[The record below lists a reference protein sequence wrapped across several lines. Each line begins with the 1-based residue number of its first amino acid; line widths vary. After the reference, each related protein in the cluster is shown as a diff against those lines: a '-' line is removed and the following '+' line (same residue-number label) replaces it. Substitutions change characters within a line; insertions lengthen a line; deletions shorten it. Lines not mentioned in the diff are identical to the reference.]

1 MIGQKRRNE
10 MDNLQKYKERFEK
23 IKQMNLTI
31 AEKDRAIG
39 KLMTTIEKE
48 NGGIN
53 EIISRKNEITD
64 FYLFIRD
71 ERRF

>member
-1 MIGQKRRNE
+1 MKMN
-10 MDNLQKYKERFEK
+10 NLQKYRERFEE
-23 IKQMNLTI
+23 IEQMSLTI
-31 AEKDRAIG
+31 TKRDRAIA
-39 KLMTTIEKE
+39 KLMTTIEIE

-71 ERRF
+71 ERKF

>member
-1 MIGQKRRNE
+1 M
-10 MDNLQKYKERFEK
+10 MNLEKYKERFEEIEK
-23 IKQMNLTI
+23 MNLTI
-31 AEKDRAIG
+31 AERDRAIA
-39 KLMTTIEKE
+39 KLMTTIEIE